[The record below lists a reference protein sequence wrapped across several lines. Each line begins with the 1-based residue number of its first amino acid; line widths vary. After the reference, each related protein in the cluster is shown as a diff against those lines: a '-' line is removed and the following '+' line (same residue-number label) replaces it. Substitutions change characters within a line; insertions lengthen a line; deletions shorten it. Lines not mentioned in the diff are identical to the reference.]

1 MGPGPFGAG
10 DLFGGGC
17 KTACKITRGKKLI
30 FSPLAQCE
38 IGRYED
44 PDRVCHC

>member
-17 KTACKITRGKKLI
+17 KTAQEIIERGEKNDFLS
-30 FSPLAQCE
+30 FSTM
-38 IGRYED
+38 
-44 PDRVCHC
+44 

>member
-17 KTACKITRGKKLI
+17 KTACEKIESGGKKKKDFLF
-30 FSPLAQCE
+30 FSTM
-38 IGRYED
+38 
-44 PDRVCHC
+44 